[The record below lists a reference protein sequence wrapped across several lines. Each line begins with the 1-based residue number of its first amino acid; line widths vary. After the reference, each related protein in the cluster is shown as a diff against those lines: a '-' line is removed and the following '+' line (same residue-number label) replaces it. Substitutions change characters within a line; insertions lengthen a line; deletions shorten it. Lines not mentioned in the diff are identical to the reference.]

1 MYNIP
6 PPKKKNI
13 YQFCHLLRRQPMAT
27 YIRRK
32 RFFQVR
38 EQSQWVLHQVELY
51 IIYTT
56 PPLLLKRE

>member
-1 MYNIP
+1 MYNIQA
-6 PPKKKNI
+6 KKNK
-13 YQFCHLLRRQPMAT
+13 FCHYAQSVAT